1 MQLSDIIQ
9 ASDDVVAR
17 EVSGE
22 IVMLDLE
29 TGIYF
34 GLNAVGGRIWKMIEA
49 QGQSISML
57 CDVIEAEFD
66 APRSDI
72 ERDIMALLS
81 ELTERKLIT
90 VNAE

>member
-34 GLNAVGGRIWKMIEA
+34 GLNAVGGRIWEMIEA

-57 CDVIEAEFD
+57 CDAIEAEFD